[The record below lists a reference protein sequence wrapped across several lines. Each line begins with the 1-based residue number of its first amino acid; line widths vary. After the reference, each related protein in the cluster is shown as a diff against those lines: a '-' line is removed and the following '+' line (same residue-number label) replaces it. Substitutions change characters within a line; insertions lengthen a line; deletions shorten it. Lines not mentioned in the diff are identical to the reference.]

1 MKRKMSL
8 ILFLVMAVLFNTGCV
23 KQSPGSVNEK
33 DSTEQE
39 TKVEKQVSGE
49 ITLDQ
54 KGFYTYEEDYSGD
67 ICAMIFCSY
76 TNNTSAPVKITDI
89 SFGLTDSSGV
99 TLGTSS
105 NTFIEYAPEIVGP
118 GQTGYAVTNASKM
131 SGYKITNVEEPTD
144 VNVRIESKKAG
155 NSDMTKILN
164 TGVYAIQ
171 ISDTDYSTTMTC
183 IVENPSPEI
192 AYYNTVVG
200 GLYDSNSKLIGC
212 LYNLSDSTQIGPNEK
227 AKYSLNGWMAKSN
240 IFQNAVKASA
250 AGKVD
255 YYEKDTIKINN

>member
-1 MKRKMSL
+1 MKRRITVMLLL
-8 ILFLVMAVLFNTGCV
+8 IIVALLPTGCLR
-23 KQSPGSVNEK
+23 QSPSTSSEK
-33 DSTEQE
+33 DSNTTE
-39 TKVEKQVSGE
+39 TKIEKQAPGE

-54 KGFYTYEEDYSGD
+54 KGFSTYEDYSGA

-76 TNNTSAPVKITDI
+76 VNNTKDPIKVTDI

-105 NTFIEYAPEIVGP
+105 NTFIDYAPEVVGP

-131 SGYKITNVEEPTD
+131 SGYKITSLEEPVD
-144 VNVRIESKKAG
+144 MSVRIESKKAG
-155 NSDMTKILN
+155 NSDLTKILN
-164 TGVYAIQ
+164 TSDYVIQ
-171 ISDTDYSTTMTC
+171 IGDNDYSTTMTC
-183 IVENPSPEI
+183 VVENPSPEI

-255 YYEKDTIKINN
+255 FYEKDTIKINK

>member
-1 MKRKMSL
+1 MKRKLFIVTL
-8 ILFLVMAVLFNTGCV
+8 IVVLMVTVSGCA
-23 KQSPGSVNEK
+23 KPIAKTDSSQSGGSS
-33 DSTEQE
+33 DT
-39 TKVEKQVSGE
+39 TVEKQSSDKLE
-49 ITLDQ
+49 LDQ
-54 KGFYTYEEDYSGD
+54 KGFYTYEDYSGK
-67 ICAMIFCSY
+67 ICAMLFCSY
-76 TNNTSAPVKITDI
+76 KNNTDMPMVLTDI
-89 SFGLTDSSGV
+89 SFGLKDSGGL

-105 NTFIEYAPEIVGP
+105 HTYIKYAPEVVGP
-118 GQTGYAVTNASKM
+118 GQTGYAVAST
-131 SGYKITNVEEPTD
+131 SSDYKITKLDEPTEME
-144 VNVRIESKKAG
+144 VRIESRNSK

-164 TGVYAIQ
+164 TSDYAIQ
-171 ISDTDYSTTMTC
+171 IGENDYSTTMTC
-183 IVENPSPEI
+183 TVENPSIEI

-200 GLYDSNSKLIGC
+200 GLYDSDSKLIGC